1 MIIFTNQ
8 NKKTQK
14 LEEFFIYILFFF
26 FRNVPSLFAFSN
38 HTLPGIHNFHCCQVQ
53 PSRGRQRSTYHKS
66 FTYRFIL
73 TLHICT
79 FFPKIIHD
87 VFDVACYLIYVKPE
101 MPICLRLRYDRIFFE
116 EIIKF
121 KSISRTL
128 LQNVLLFVLFF
139 CPLYVDSG
147 LDYKIIHSFGVVKG
161 KSKSTSTFEY
171 YHSTPKYFCT

>member
-1 MIIFTNQ
+1 MFYYHFVLYYRIRVIAIRAFYFPKWLFWAHSIWILSKFAYSIQENCP
-8 NKKTQK
+8 KRGLFTQK
-14 LEEFFIYILFFF
+14 CAL
-26 FRNVPSLFAFSN
+26 NSN
-38 HTLPGIHNFHCCQVQ
+38 FNKV
-53 PSRGRQRSTYHKS
+53 RSQFKMRSVMT
-66 FTYRFIL
+66 RIR
-73 TLHICT
+73 
-79 FFPKIIHD
+79 
-87 VFDVACYLIYVKPE
+87 YVKPE
-101 MPICLRLRYDRIFFE
+101 KPICLRLRYDRIFFE